1 MVRTKQA
8 SITPVTAM
16 AILVDS
22 TDISR
27 FYRVLIWYL
36 PRSYDELFQHIQNSK
51 TKYNLELLLLR
62 ILIAFIMSVLILGI

>member
-8 SITPVTAM
+8 SITPVTAI
-16 AILVDS
+16 AILVDF

-51 TKYNLELLLLR
+51 TKYNLELLLL
-62 ILIAFIMSVLILGI
+62 GY